1 MRSMLVIGLGRF
13 GGHLARKLSDLGNEV
28 MVVDMDEEAV
38 EKLAPH
44 VTWAQVGDCMDV
56 DTLRSL
62 GVSNFDICFVCIS
75 NNFQSSLEIT
85 SLLKDLGAP
94 CVISKTDRDIH
105 AKFLRKIGADDVVYP
120 ERDMAQRTAVRYSA
134 HNAYDYIELTSEYAI
149 FELRVPSAWVGKT
162 IREVDVRAHHNI
174 NIIGYK
180 EGERIIPIIDPA
192 HVFTEREH
200 LLVAGA
206 KKDLLPLMD
215 DDDGWKHR
223 S

>member
-28 MVVDMDEEAV
+28 MVVDTDEEAV

-85 SLLKDLGAP
+85 SLLKDLGAKR
-94 CVISKTDRDIH
+94 VISKASQDIH
-105 AKFLRKIGADDVVYP
+105 ARLLLRNGADEVVYP
-120 ERDMAQRTAVRYSA
+120 ERDSA
-134 HNAYDYIELTSEYAI
+134 ERIAARLSATNVFDCIELTEEYSIYEIPPLESWVGRSVRDIDVRNRHHINILAVKTGE
-149 FELRVPSAWVGKT
+149 ELRPMPGA
-162 IREVDVRAHHNI
+162 D
-174 NIIGYK
+174 Y
-180 EGERIIPIIDPA
+180 
-192 HVFTEREH
+192 VFTGREH
-200 LLVAGA
+200 LLALA
-206 KKDLLPLMD
+206 SNDDARRLLKKM
-215 DDDGWKHR
+215 
-223 S
+223 

>member
-162 IREVDVRAHHNI
+162 IRRGRCARASQHQHHWLQ
-174 NIIGYK
+174 G
-180 EGERIIPIIDPA
+180 G
-192 HVFTEREH
+192 REDYPH
-200 LLVAGA
+200 HRPRPRLHRAGA
-206 KKDLLPLMD
+206 PAGGRRQKGFAAS
-215 DDDGWKHR
+215 DGR
-223 S
+223 